1 MIHVISS
8 YHVMLI
14 AWTSAA
20 RRCVQEHNPRI
31 LQASGRQNKTRRL
44 HPETNSIRSR
54 HLRGRDDIRMG
65 IISVQAHQRRMRKD
79 VNIRGFIQLSQMVL
93 QKNIWRAE
101 LRHHR
106 FKVVRLPSLTRGTFT
121 TPSLRRMSKRPDATD
136 FMSALIKRDQVA
148 PGKWPAAP
156 WYPVALLEVNFI
168 ERHITDKLFAQ
179 AA

>member
-1 MIHVISS
+1 MWSENHTRIQQLISAQYFLAEVQFAHDQLAIDIVLIIKSRLLIDRSARWNQGSKSDRGMIHVISS

-54 HLRGRDDIRMG
+54 HLRGRDNIRMG

-79 VNIRGFIQLSQMVL
+79 VNIRG
-93 QKNIWRAE
+93 
-101 LRHHR
+101 
-106 FKVVRLPSLTRGTFT
+106 
-121 TPSLRRMSKRPDATD
+121 
-136 FMSALIKRDQVA
+136 LI
-148 PGKWPAAP
+148 
-156 WYPVALLEVNFI
+156 
-168 ERHITDKLFAQ
+168 
-179 AA
+179 